1 MTKRLA
7 ILVLAVGMCMG
18 LATQVTTYSIAQ
30 PQDDKMQGQDKGK
43 MDDSK
48 MSGDKMDHKDK
59 KKSKKHKKDKMDKM
73 HKMDKMDD
81 KK

>member
-7 ILVLAVGMCMG
+7 ILLLAVGMCMG
-18 LATQVTTYSIAQ
+18 LAKNITTISFAK

-48 MSGDKMDHKDK
+48 MSGDKMDHKGKK

-73 HKMDKMDD
+73 DKMDD